1 MPESLKVDPTH
12 LFMSADHLDM
22 HEADHAQTHRLANAD
37 IAAASA
43 GWVGSS
49 GEAIKGKL
57 SHLQTVAD
65 HISNE
70 LAHHRDAF
78 RHIGNKYDTIDQDA
92 AADLIGIRQ
101 NL

>member
-1 MPESLKVDPTH
+1 MSQSLKVDPTH

-22 HEADHAQTHRLANAD
+22 HEADHTQAQQSANVD
-37 IAAASA
+37 ITAASS

-49 GEAIKGKL
+49 GEVLKGKL
-57 SHLQTVAD
+57 DHLQTVAD

-70 LAHHRDAF
+70 LTHHRDAF
-78 RHIGNKYDTIDQDA
+78 RHIGNKYETIDQDSA
-92 AADLIGIRQ
+92 VDLLRIRQ

>member
-22 HEADHAQTHRLANAD
+22 HEADHAQVHRSANAD
-37 IAAASA
+37 IAAASS

-57 SHLQTVAD
+57 SHLQTVAA
-65 HISNE
+65 HVSNE
-70 LAHHRDAF
+70 LTHHRDAF

>member
-1 MPESLKVDPTH
+1 VPEPLKVDPTH

-22 HEADHAQTHRLANAD
+22 HEAEHTQAHQSANAD
-37 IAAASA
+37 IEAAST

-49 GEAIKGKL
+49 GEAIQGKL
-57 SHLQTVAD
+57 SHLQAVAN

-70 LAHHRDAF
+70 LSHHRDAF
-78 RHIGNKYDTIDQDA
+78 RHIGTSYDTIDQGA
-92 AADLIGIRQ
+92 AADIIRIRQ

>member
-1 MPESLKVDPTH
+1 MSQSLKVDPTH

-22 HEADHAQTHRLANAD
+22 HEADHTHAQQSANAD
-37 IAAASA
+37 IAAAGS

-49 GEAIKGKL
+49 GEALKGKL
-57 SHLQTVAD
+57 EHLQTVAD

-70 LAHHRDAF
+70 LTHHRDAF
-78 RHIGNKYDTIDQDA
+78 RHIGNKYETIDQDA
-92 AADLIGIRQ
+92 AVDLLRIRQ